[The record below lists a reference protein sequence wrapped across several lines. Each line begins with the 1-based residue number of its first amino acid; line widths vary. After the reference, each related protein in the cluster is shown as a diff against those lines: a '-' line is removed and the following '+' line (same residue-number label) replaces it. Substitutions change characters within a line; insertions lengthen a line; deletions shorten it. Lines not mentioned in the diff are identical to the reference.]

1 MRKSNWIL
9 PESGD
14 ESALRPLAAALGVT
28 DTTAKLLARRGI
40 TDTAAAAAFF
50 SHGIEE
56 FRDPFGMADM
66 EKAVAR
72 ILAAVEQGETILI
85 YGDYDVDGVTSVSIL
100 YLYLS
105 ALGGKV
111 RYYIPDR
118 LSEGYGVNVD
128 AIRRLSEEKIGLMIT
143 VDTGITAFDELLY
156 AADLGIETVITDHH
170 SCRGDLP
177 AAVAVV
183 NPMREDC
190 AYPFPQLAGVGVVFK
205 LLCALERTLHPAE
218 APTAVYERLMALYGD
233 LVAIG
238 TVADVMPLIDENRY
252 IVATGLA
259 LASENPRPGLAAL
272 LDAAQGADKAGKPPR
287 KPLSAGTVSFM
298 IAPRINAAGRMDTAT
313 KAVELFLTRDPSAAA
328 KIAEEL
334 CALNRLRQE
343 EENKILAQAEELIAR
358 SRRPED
364 RILVLAGDGWHH
376 GVIGIVSSR
385 ITERYHLPS
394 ILISFDGEVG
404 KGSGRSVPGMS
415 LMAALQDSQDLLI
428 QYGGHELAAGLSV
441 RRDQLEDFKA
451 RIGAYA
457 AEALPQL
464 GGDAPVK
471 IDAILSSTEVNLRQA
486 EELLRFEPFGIA
498 NPQPLFLTEG
508 MTVASV
514 VPLSGGKHVK
524 LLLSDGDR
532 FLTALWFNRS
542 PAELGCAAGD
552 RLSLVYQLS
561 VNEFR
566 GTASAQMLL
575 RDFLFDDAEKIAAE
589 ERSYAR
595 LIGEEEYLP
604 EGDFFPTREDFV
616 AVYRKLRQTVN
627 DETPRI
633 CCRTFPV
640 QDEAGREIFYLKRR
654 VILDVLA
661 ELGILSLSETA
672 EAPYRVNVRIHQ
684 LENKIKFERS
694 ALYKRLRQ
702 KSLRQQI

>member
-9 PESGD
+9 PPDGD
-14 ESALRPLAAALGVT
+14 LMAENSLAAKLGVT
-28 DTTAKLLARRGI
+28 GVTAKLLVRRGI
-40 TDTAAAAAFF
+40 TEPTAADAFF
-50 SHGIEE
+50 SHDVGV
-56 FRDPFGMADM
+56 FRDPFEMADM
-66 EKAVAR
+66 EKAVSR
-72 ILAAVEQGETILI
+72 ILKAVRDGEKILI

-100 YLYLS
+100 YLYLT
-105 ALGGKV
+105 AMGGKV

-118 LSEGYGVNVD
+118 LSEGYGVNAA
-128 AIRRLSEEKIGLMIT
+128 AIRRLSEDTLDLMIT
-143 VDTGITAFDELLY
+143 VDTGITAFDEVLY
-156 AADLGIETVITDHH
+156 AADLGIDTVITDHH

-190 AYPFPQLAGVGVVFK
+190 SYPFPQLAGVGVVFK
-205 LLCALERTLHPAE
+205 LLCAIECSIHPEEVPA
-218 APTAVYERLMALYGD
+218 AVYERLMRLYGD

-238 TVADVMPLIDENRY
+238 TVADVMPLTDENRY
-252 IVATGLA
+252 IVAAGLA
-259 LASENPRPGLAAL
+259 VGSADPRPGLAAL
-272 LDAAQGADKAGKPPR
+272 LDAAQGADKAGKSPR
-287 KPLSAGTVSFM
+287 KPLTAGTVSFV

-313 KAVELFLTRDPSAAA
+313 KAVELFLTRDPGTAA

-343 EENKILAQAEELIAR
+343 EENKILTQAEALIAA

-394 ILISFDGEVG
+394 ILISFDGETG
-404 KGSGRSVPGMS
+404 KGSGRSISGMS

-441 RRDQLEDFKA
+441 RRDQLEAFKA

-471 IDAILSSTEVNLRQA
+471 IDAILSPEEVTLRQA

-498 NPQPLFLTEG
+498 NPQPLFITEG
-508 MTVASV
+508 LTVASV

-524 LLLSDGDR
+524 LLLSVGDG

-542 PAELGCAAGD
+542 PAELGCMAGD
-552 RLSLVYQLS
+552 RISLLYQLS

-566 GTASAQMLL
+566 GTSSAQMLL
-575 RDFLFDDAEKIAAE
+575 RDLLFDEADIIEAE
-589 ERSYAR
+589 EREYAC
-595 LIGEEEYLP
+595 LIGEESYLP
-604 EGDFFPTREDFV
+604 DIDFFPTREDFI
-616 AVYRKLRQTVN
+616 AVYRRLRQTVS
-627 DETPRI
+627 DEMPRI
-633 CCRTFPV
+633 CCRTFRPT
-640 QDEAGREIFYLKRR
+640 DAFGREIPYLKRR
-654 VILDVLA
+654 VVLDVLA
-661 ELGILSLSETA
+661 ELGILSLEDPA
-672 EAPYRVNVRIHQ
+672 EAPYRVKVRIHQ
-684 LENKIKFERS
+684 LENKIKFEKS

-702 KSLRQQI
+702 KSPRRE